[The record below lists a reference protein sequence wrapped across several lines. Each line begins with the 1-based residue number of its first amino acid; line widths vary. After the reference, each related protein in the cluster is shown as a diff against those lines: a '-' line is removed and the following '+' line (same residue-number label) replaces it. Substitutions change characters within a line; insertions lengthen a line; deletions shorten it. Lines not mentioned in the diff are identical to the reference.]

1 MKRLISFFNIM
12 RTRKIKRNIFYET
25 RRRRGHVEKTRAK
38 RTRAKRT
45 RAKRTHAKRTHAKRT
60 HAKRTHA
67 KKTRAKKT
75 RAKKTRAR
83 RTRAKKTR
91 AKRTRAKK
99 TRAKKTRAK
108 KTRARGNCNGSQDGY
123 NVSCKKSKSNSTEEI
138 LKKLSSMENKIF
150 TNWGDT
156 EKHIE
161 TMNGRKS
168 RGSLKKNTSRQITKT
183 RKLQNE
189 RENHILM
196 INKLKTVIRDKNPHQ
211 SVADIVSAFYGNSK
225 TSSSKR

>member
-1 MKRLISFFNIM
+1 MQTTTDMFN
-12 RTRKIKRNIFYET
+12 KT
-25 RRRRGHVEKTRAK
+25 RRMRGHEQN
-38 RTRAKRT
+38 
-45 RAKRTHAKRTHAKRT
+45 
-60 HAKRTHA
+60 
-67 KKTRAKKT
+67 TRAKKT
-75 RAKKTRAR
+75 RAKN
-83 RTRAKKTR
+83 TRAKN
-91 AKRTRAKK
+91 
-99 TRAKKTRAK
+99 
-108 KTRARGNCNGSQDGY
+108 TRARGNCNGSQDEY
-123 NVSCKKSKSNSTEEI
+123 NVGCKKSKSNSTEEI

-161 TMNGRKS
+161 TMKGRKS
-168 RGSLKKNTSRQITKT
+168 RGSFKKNTSRQITKT
-183 RKLQNE
+183 RKLQNK